1 MRARYSA
8 FVVGEAAYLRDTW
21 HGSTRPDRVE
31 LDPGI
36 RWTGLEIVDV
46 VDDGDQAVVEFR
58 AHYRDAEG
66 QGVQQERSRFARRAG
81 RWFYLDAEA

>member
-8 FVVGEAAYLRDTW
+8 FVVGDAAYLRDTW
-21 HGSTRPDRVE
+21 HGSTRPDGVE

-46 VDDGDQAVVEFR
+46 VDDGDRAVVEFR
-58 AHYRDAEG
+58 AHFRDARA

-81 RWFYLDAEA
+81 RWFYLDAED